1 LSQPSMLKKF
11 GSPDLGTWLEWA
23 LLLIGLGMI
32 SIPEAFQL
40 YTIPGL
46 ACLLGAFVL
55 RVAHDGGR
63 LYHTRME
70 IPGLV
75 FLASAA
81 LATWISYD
89 QEMAFLQFERL
100 VAGGVLF
107 YAVAGRKIS
116 ARESSSAHRK
126 ELELRLI
133 GVGILALASGLA
145 IYWPLHQD
153 YSALDNK
160 FFLVTNLLA
169 WIQAHMPAIPGPTI
183 NHDVAAGTLILAT
196 PLGFG
201 LVMDARRRGAAIEAL
216 LEAVAI
222 VILLIGL
229 LLTISRGAWMGLAAA
244 VGLAFLVVIQR
255 RWLFAPARRVAFWVV
270 VVLGG
275 LAIIEVLILSGRVD
289 RLVGQIPDPG
299 GALQSRTTVWSEGL
313 DLIGDYVY
321 TGSGLM
327 SVPRVFAIYELLI
340 WVPFQSNLHNLY
352 LEVWLEQGIL
362 GEIALL
368 SILGIVAGWAWKALS
383 VVQKP
388 YSSTQSILGWAGL
401 VGVLAITVHGL
412 VDVVFYGQRTVP
424 LVGLILGFAYLAHS
438 PSEAT
443 ISERSGHHHRNT
455 RIGIAVAVLCL
466 VLLGLFYRP
475 LVSAFYANLGA
486 IEQTRLELSI
496 YNPDNFQN
504 DTLDQVRQRLSLGS
518 AQDALRKSLDWN
530 PENRVALLRLGE
542 IALSRRDA
550 SSAQA
555 TLQAAWDNGYRDSRT
570 RLLYGDLLVMQG
582 QVQRAASVQQ
592 GVAWAVERMAGQ
604 AWYRYW
610 VNKDYRRA
618 RDAWQTVLL
627 LDPSNKDAGYWV
639 EQAVQQLKAGNP

>member
-1 LSQPSMLKKF
+1 MSQPSMLKKS
-11 GSPDLGTWLEWA
+11 GSPDLSTWLEWA

-40 YTIPGL
+40 YTLIGL
-46 ACLLGAFVL
+46 ACLLGALVL
-55 RVAHDGGR
+55 RVARDGGR

-89 QEMAFLQFERL
+89 RGAAFLQFERL

-107 YAVAGRKIS
+107 YVVAGRKIN
-116 ARESSSAHRK
+116 AGESSSAHRK
-126 ELELRLI
+126 EVELRWI

-145 IYWPLHQD
+145 VYWPLHQD
-153 YSALDNK
+153 YSAAVDK
-160 FFLVTNLLA
+160 FFLITDLLK
-169 WIQAHMPAIPGPTI
+169 WIQGHLPVVPGPYFHSNVI
-183 NHDVAAGTLILAT
+183 AGTLILAA
-196 PLGFG
+196 PIGLG
-201 LVMDARRRGAAIEAL
+201 LVADAKRRGAAIETF
-216 LEAVAI
+216 LEVGGTAI
-222 VILLIGL
+222 VFIGL
-229 LLTISRGAWMGLAAA
+229 LLTSSRGAWMGLAAA
-244 VGLAFLVVIQR
+244 VGLASIILVQR
-255 RWLFAPARRVAFWVV
+255 RWLFSQVKRGAFWVI

-275 LAIIEVLILSGRVD
+275 LAIIEGLLLSGRAD
-289 RLVGQIPDPG
+289 GLVGQLPDPTG
-299 GALQSRTTVWSEGL
+299 TLQSRITVWSDGA

-327 SVPRVFAIYELLI
+327 TAPRVYSIYELLI
-340 WVPFQSNLHNLY
+340 GVPYQNNLNNLF
-352 LEVWLEQGIL
+352 LEIWLEQGIF

-368 SILGIVAGWAWKALS
+368 SILGVVASWAWKALS
-383 VVQKP
+383 GVQKP
-388 YSSTQSILGWAGL
+388 SSSTQSILGWAGL

-412 VDVVFYGQRTVP
+412 VEVVFYGQRTVP
-424 LVGLILGFAYLAHS
+424 LVGLILGFAYLAHPS
-438 PSEAT
+438 SEAMV
-443 ISERSGHHHRNT
+443 SERSGHHRRNMG
-455 RIGIAVAVLCL
+455 IGMTVTVVCL

-475 LVSAFYANLGA
+475 LISAFYANLGA

-496 YNPDNFQN
+496 YDPDNFQN
-504 DTLDQVRQRLSLGS
+504 DTLDQVRERLSLGS
-518 AQDALRKSLDWN
+518 VQDALHKSLDWN
-530 PENRVALLRLGE
+530 PRNRVALLRLGE
-542 IALSRRDA
+542 IALSREDV
-550 SSAQA
+550 SGAQA
-555 TLQAAWDNGYRDSRT
+555 TLQAAWDTGYRDSRT
-570 RLLYGDLLVMQG
+570 RLLYGDLLVMRG

-610 VNKDYRRA
+610 VNNDYPRA

-639 EQAVQQLKAGNP
+639 DQAVQQLKAGNP

>member
-1 LSQPSMLKKF
+1 LSQPSMVKKS
-11 GSPDLGTWLEWA
+11 GLPDLSTWLEWA

-40 YTIPGL
+40 YTLPGL

-55 RVAHDGGR
+55 RVAHDGRR
-63 LYHTRME
+63 LYHTGME

-89 QEMAFLQFERL
+89 QGMAFLQFERL
-100 VAGGVLF
+100 LAAGVLF
-107 YAVAGRKIS
+107 YVVVGRKIS
-116 ARESSSAHRK
+116 AGDGSAAHRK
-126 ELELRLI
+126 EVELRWI
-133 GVGILALASGLA
+133 GVGILALASALA

-160 FFLVTNLLA
+160 FFLVTNLLN
-169 WIQAHMPAIPGPTI
+169 WIQTHLPAIPGPAI
-183 NHDVAAGTLILAT
+183 NHDVAAGTLILAV
-196 PLGFG
+196 PLGIG
-201 LVMDARRRGAAIEAL
+201 LVMDARRKGAAIEAF

-222 VILLIGL
+222 LIVLIGL
-229 LLTISRGAWMGLAAA
+229 LLTISRGAWMGLAVAL
-244 VGLAFLVVIQR
+244 GLAFLVVVQR
-255 RWLFAPARRVAFWVV
+255 RWLFAPVRRVAFWVV
-270 VVLGG
+270 VVLAG
-275 LAIIEVLILSGRVD
+275 LAVIEVLILSGRAD
-289 RLVGQIPDPG
+289 RLIGQIPDPG

-368 SILGIVAGWAWKALS
+368 SILGVVVGWAWKALS
-383 VVQKP
+383 EVQKP
-388 YSSTQSILGWAGL
+388 YSSTQSILGWAGF

-424 LVGLILGFAYLAHS
+424 LVGLILGFAYLARP
-438 PSEAT
+438 PSDAT
-443 ISERSGHHHRNT
+443 VSERLGHHR
-455 RIGIAVAVLCL
+455 RKVQMSLAVTGVCL
-466 VLLGLFYRP
+466 VLVGLFYRP
-475 LVSAFYANLGA
+475 LISAFYANLGA
-486 IEQTRLELSI
+486 IEQTRRELSN
-496 YNPDNFQN
+496 YDPDHFQN
-504 DTLDQVRQRLSLGS
+504 DTLDQVRERLSLGS
-518 AQDALRKSLDWN
+518 AQDALRRSLDWN
-530 PENRVALLRLGE
+530 PNNRVALLRLGE
-542 IALSRRDA
+542 IALSRGDA
-550 SSAQA
+550 SSAQS
-555 TLQAAWDNGYRDSRT
+555 TLKAAWDYGYRDSRT

-592 GVAWAVERMAGQ
+592 GVAWAVERMGGQ

-639 EQAVQQLKAGNP
+639 DQAVRHLEAGNQ